1 MTRTEA
7 QLDASRPMV
16 PRSVRLSLW
25 GLLCLFVGAAVVSRF
40 HGVDTTLTFA
50 TGLLIGAT
58 VNSLSAW
65 KRKRV
70 SIVWASM
77 ALVALR

>member
-7 QLDASRPMV
+7 QLDASRPMG
-16 PRSVRLSLW
+16 PRSVRLLLW
-25 GLLCLFVGAAVVSRF
+25 DLLCLFVGAAMVSRY
-40 HGVDTTLTFA
+40 GVDTTLTFA

-65 KRKRV
+65 KRKRA